1 MTAPSSQGIAELR
14 HDLRTPV
21 NHIVGY
27 AEMLLEES
35 TAPSDAGRKHA
46 LEETLGAAR
55 EVLGLIDRNLPGT
68 QTAVSPREL
77 AGLYDSL
84 REPQGRILRVMRELL
99 TSDAASDAAFRQ
111 DVERIVAAAER
122 LVTAEAPTL
131 GDDVTG
137 AAATT
142 AEADVSM
149 VAAGDR
155 PRARILV
162 VDDVED
168 NRELL
173 RRRLERQG
181 YEVGQARGGREAIA
195 AVAKGTFDLVL
206 LDVMMPDV
214 DGYEVLEQ
222 LKAAPRTRDIP
233 VVMISALDDMAS
245 VVRCIERGA
254 EDYLPKPFDPTL
266 LRARV
271 SACLEKKRLRDQE
284 KEYLAQVQHVIEA
297 ARAVEG
303 GEYRPGAL
311 ADLVGRDDA
320 LGRLARVFDGMAQGI
335 RERETRLRDR
345 VRDLRAEIEAARDT
359 SRSGGSIIDGGNL
372 QPGERFAERYEV
384 QSVVGTGGMG
394 TVYRARDCELDETVA
409 IKTLRRELVAD
420 ETLIERFK
428 QEIRLARKISHRNVV
443 RTHDFGTW
451 SGVHYLTMEYVEGIT
466 VRDLIDSRG
475 QLGVSASLAIGVQLA
490 DALAVAHEQGVVHR
504 DIKPQNLL
512 LDADGAL
519 KVMDFGVARL
529 TQVGSMLT
537 EAGLVVGTPA
547 YMSPEQLLG
556 EPVDGRSDLY
566 AAGVVLYECLTGGL
580 PFEAA
585 SPVSLIAKLLHEEP
599 RSPVDANGDVPPV
612 LSGLIVQLLAKK
624 PEQRLSSAAELAK
637 RMREL
642 E

>member
-1 MTAPSSQGIAELR
+1 MTDPTSMTVSGLR

-27 AEMLLEES
+27 AEMLLEELDGPPD
-35 TAPSDAGRKHA
+35 APPQLA
-46 LEETLGAAR
+46 LQETLGAAR
-55 EVLGLIDRNLPGT
+55 DVLSIIDRDLSPARTG
-68 QTAVSPREL
+68 VSPRDL

-84 REPQGRILRVMRELL
+84 REPQGRILRTLRDLLASGAGGGDGFRE
-99 TSDAASDAAFRQ
+99 DI
-111 DVERIVAAAER
+111 ERIVKAAER
-122 LVTAEAPTL
+122 LVEPEAPTR
-131 GDDVTG
+131 GDEAETPSAR
-137 AAATT
+137 AAA
-142 AEADVSM
+142 
-149 VAAGDR
+149 AAGGGTET
-155 PRARILV
+155 AQAAILV

-181 YEVGQARGGREAIA
+181 YRVEQAEGGRAAIA
-195 AVAKGTFDLVL
+195 AVTGQAFDLVL

-214 DGYEVLEQ
+214 NGYEVLEQ
-222 LKAAPRTRDIP
+222 LKSAPATRDIP
-233 VVMISALDDMAS
+233 VIMISALDDMAS

-284 KEYLAQVQHVIEA
+284 KEYLAQVRRVIDA
-297 ARAVEG
+297 ARAVEA
-303 GEYRPGAL
+303 GEYRPGEL
-311 ADLVGRDDA
+311 AGLAERDDE
-320 LGRLARVFDGMAQGI
+320 LGRLARVFDGMAQGVRA
-335 RERETRLRDR
+335 REERLRDR
-345 VRDLRAEIEAARDT
+345 VRDLRAEIEAARG
-359 SRSGGSIIDGGNL
+359 SGRQNGTVIDGGNL

-384 QSVVGTGGMG
+384 RAVIGAGGMG
-394 TVYRARDCELDETVA
+394 SVYRARDCELDEEVA

-443 RTHDFGTW
+443 RTHDLGVW
-451 SGVHYLTMEYVEGIT
+451 GGVHYLTMEYVEGMT

-475 QLGVSASLAIGVQLA
+475 QLGVSASLAIGTQLA
-490 DALAVAHEQGVVHR
+490 EALAVAHEQGVVHR

-512 LDADGAL
+512 LDADGVL

-529 TQVGSMLT
+529 AEYQSTLT

-556 EPVDGRSDLY
+556 ESLDGRSDLY
-566 AAGVVLYECLTGGL
+566 SAGVVLYECLTGCL
-580 PFEAA
+580 PFEAS
-585 SPVSLIAKLLHEEP
+585 SPVSLIAKLLNEQP
-599 RSPVDANGDVPPV
+599 RSPIDVNVDVPPA
-612 LSGLIVQLLAKK
+612 LSGLIVELLAKK
-624 PEQRLSSAAELAK
+624 SGDRPASAQELAK
-637 RMREL
+637 RLREV

>member
-1 MTAPSSQGIAELR
+1 MTGSAPSGISELR

-27 AEMLLEES
+27 AEMLLEE
-35 TAPSDAGRKHA
+35 ALEPSAAGRRRA

-55 EVLGLIDRNLPGT
+55 EVLGIIDQNLSASRT
-68 QTAVSPREL
+68 DVSPREL

-84 REPQGRILRVMRELL
+84 REPQGRILRAMRDLL
-99 TSDAASDAAFRQ
+99 TSDGASDETFRQ
-111 DVERIVAAAER
+111 DVERIVKAAER
-122 LVTAEAPTL
+122 LVVADASTRDDAPASAVATAAAD
-131 GDDVTG
+131 GGAG
-137 AAATT
+137 AA
-142 AEADVSM
+142 EQ
-149 VAAGDR
+149 
-155 PRARILV
+155 ARQAKILV

-181 YEVGQARGGREAIA
+181 YVVGQAAGGREAIA
-195 AVAKGTFDLVL
+195 AAAKGAWDLVL

-214 DGYEVLEQ
+214 DGYVVREQ
-222 LKAAPRTRDIP
+222 LKSAPRTRDIP
-233 VVMISALDDMAS
+233 VIMISALDDMSS

-284 KEYLAQVQHVIEA
+284 KEYLAQVQRVIEA
-297 ARAVEG
+297 ARSVEA
-303 GEYRPGAL
+303 GEYRSSAL
-311 ADLVGRDDA
+311 ADLAGRDDA

-335 RERETRLRDR
+335 REREERLRDR
-345 VRDLRAEIEAARDT
+345 VRDLRSEIEAARDT
-359 SRSGGSIIDGGNL
+359 GRPNGPVVDGGNL
-372 QPGERFAERYEV
+372 QPGERFADRYEV

-394 TVYRARDCELDETVA
+394 SVYRARDCELDETVA

-475 QLGVSASLAIGVQLA
+475 QLGVSASLAVGSQLA
-490 DALAVAHEQGVVHR
+490 EALAVAHEQGVVHR

-512 LDADGAL
+512 LDADGVL

-529 TQVGSMLT
+529 AEYNSMLT

-566 AAGVVLYECLTGGL
+566 AAGVVLFECLTGRL
-580 PFEAA
+580 PLDAA

-599 RSPVDANGDVPPV
+599 PAPVDVNADIPPA
-612 LSGLIVQLLAKK
+612 LSGLIMQLLAKK

>member
-1 MTAPSSQGIAELR
+1 MTGSTLPGVSELR

-35 TAPSDAGRKHA
+35 TAPSAAGRKHA

-55 EVLGLIDRNLPGT
+55 EVLGIIDQNLSPSRT
-68 QTAVSPREL
+68 DVSSREL

-84 REPQGRILRVMRELL
+84 REPQGRILRAMRDLL
-99 TSDAASDAAFRQ
+99 LSEGASDETFRQ
-111 DVERIVAAAER
+111 DVERIVKAAER
-122 LVTAEAPTL
+122 LVTPDAPSL
-131 GDDVTG
+131 GG
-137 AAATT
+137 APAGGAMT
-142 AEADVSM
+142 AEAGGS
-149 VAAGDR
+149 AALPGQAR
-155 PRARILV
+155 PASILV

-181 YEVGQARGGREAIA
+181 YVVGQAAGGRDAIA
-195 AVAKGTFDLVL
+195 AVSKGSYDLVL

-222 LKAAPRTRDIP
+222 IKSAPRTRDIP
-233 VVMISALDDMAS
+233 VIMISALDDMAS

-284 KEYLAQVQHVIEA
+284 KEYLAQVQRVIEA
-297 ARAVEG
+297 ARAVES
-303 GEYRPGAL
+303 GEYRAGAL
-311 ADLVGRDDA
+311 ADLAGRDDA

-335 RERETRLRDR
+335 RAREDRLRDR
-345 VRDLRAEIEAARDT
+345 VRDLRAEIEAARDHG
-359 SRSGGSIIDGGNL
+359 RQNGPIVDGGNL
-372 QPGERFAERYEV
+372 QPGERFADRYEV
-384 QSVVGTGGMG
+384 QSIVGTGGMG
-394 TVYRARDCELDETVA
+394 SVYRARDCELDETVA

-420 ETLIERFK
+420 ATLIERFK

-443 RTHDFGTW
+443 RTHDFGAW

-512 LDADGAL
+512 LDADGVL

-529 TQVGSMLT
+529 AEYNSMLT

-556 EPVDGRSDLY
+556 EAVDGRSDLY
-566 AAGVVLYECLTGGL
+566 AAGVVLFECLTGRL
-580 PFEAA
+580 PFDAT
-585 SPVSLIAKLLHEEP
+585 SPISLIAQLLHEEP
-599 RSPVDANGDVPPV
+599 PAPLDFNADIPPA
-612 LSGLIVQLLAKK
+612 LSALIVQLLAKQ
-624 PEQRLSSAAELAK
+624 PEQRLSSAEDLAK
-637 RMREL
+637 RMREF